1 MFWILYHVRKF
12 KKQKRL
18 WKSLKYSDEMLK
30 YDKFVSEL
38 CSLNNA
44 VIKKSISCIN
54 AQNPDIISTQIYT
67 DINTTD

>member
-1 MFWILYHVRKF
+1 MYGNL

-18 WKSLKYSDEMLK
+18 WNFSFQKSLKYSYEMLK
-30 YDKFVSEL
+30 HDKFVSEL

-54 AQNPDIISTQIYT
+54 AKNPDIISTQIYT